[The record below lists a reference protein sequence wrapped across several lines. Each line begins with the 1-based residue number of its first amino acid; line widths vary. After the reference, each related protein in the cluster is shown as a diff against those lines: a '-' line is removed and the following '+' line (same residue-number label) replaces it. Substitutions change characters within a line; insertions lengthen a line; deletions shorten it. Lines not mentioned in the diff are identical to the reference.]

1 MPASQAFCSVRR
13 HMARRMPSASS
24 SHKASTSSPLRQ
36 GRTRHMLGRCRV
48 LLYTLPVLTPQRARP
63 VEPISSD
70 SKNPFR
76 RVPCPRSLARIS
88 TILPTGLHEA
98 SNFPKRNIAF
108 VTLTSTPSKVP
119 LSQDFFT
126 SVKTAISDG
135 TPRRTGNP
143 FQTPDPE

>member
-1 MPASQAFCSVRR
+1 MPASQAFLLSVRR

-24 SHKASTSSPLRQ
+24 SHKASMSSPLRQ

-63 VEPISSD
+63 VEQISPD

-88 TILPTGLHEA
+88 TILPTGLPEA
-98 SNFPKRNIAF
+98 SFFFDKE
-108 VTLTSTPSKVP
+108 TSASESRLCRIEVPARGSKTTKP
-119 LSQDFFT
+119 
-126 SVKTAISDG
+126 SDG
-135 TPRRTGNP
+135 TPPLRQTTQKPCARTK
-143 FQTPDPE
+143 F